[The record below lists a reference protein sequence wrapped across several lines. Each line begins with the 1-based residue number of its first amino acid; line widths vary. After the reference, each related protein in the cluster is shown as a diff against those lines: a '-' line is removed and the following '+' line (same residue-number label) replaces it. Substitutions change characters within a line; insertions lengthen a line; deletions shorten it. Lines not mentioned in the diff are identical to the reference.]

1 MGAVDLGIKLSNSQ
15 LANAINQKINAQ
27 PWRTRWR
34 GLDFVVDPAAN
45 GITIITSL
53 QTSGTQNTACDT
65 KKTTG
70 GLIQDLVNSASAEG
84 LTNASYMVED
94 ENGKQFEVDIRVYTD
109 NRDNTNSCGECALCQ

>member
-1 MGAVDLGIKLSNSQ
+1 MGAVDLGIKLSNLQ
-15 LANAINQKINAQ
+15 LGTAINHFVNRE
-27 PWRTRWR
+27 PWRTFWR
-34 GLDFVVDPAAN
+34 GIDFVVGRAAN

-94 ENGKQFEVDIRVYTD
+94 ENGKQFEVGIRVYTD